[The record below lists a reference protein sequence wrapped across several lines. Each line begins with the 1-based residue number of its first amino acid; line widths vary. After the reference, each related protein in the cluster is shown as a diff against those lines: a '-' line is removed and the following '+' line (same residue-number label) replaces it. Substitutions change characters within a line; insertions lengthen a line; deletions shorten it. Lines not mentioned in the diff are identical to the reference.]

1 MLGFNNGSRGA
12 DAALAPTLVRTPSA
26 RAVATGIAV
35 VAGVALPQAFHLAG
49 AALGVGGAIGQTFL
63 PMFLPVFM
71 VGLLAGPVAGG
82 VAGVLAPLTSLAL
95 TGMPAPGIALTYV
108 TVELAVCGAV
118 CGLLAP
124 RRMPTVAKVLVSQVC
139 GWAAVL
145 ATFVAFALA
154 GGSLGMATLAAVGT
168 VIVRGV
174 PGLVLQWTVLPLV
187 VDLACRSRRGLDE

>member
-1 MLGFNNGSRGA
+1 MLGINNEARGA
-12 DAALAPTLVRTPSA
+12 EAALAPTLVNTPSA
-26 RAVATGIAV
+26 RAVATGVAV
-35 VAGVALPQAFHLAG
+35 VAAVALPQAFHVAG
-49 AALGVGGAIGQTFL
+49 AALGIGGAIGQTFL

-82 VAGVLAPLTSLAL
+82 VTGVLAPLTSLAL
-95 TGMPAPGIALTYV
+95 TGMPAPGIALAYV

-124 RRMPTVAKVLVSQVC
+124 RRMPTVTKVLAAQAC

-145 ATFVAFALA
+145 ATFVASALA
-154 GGSLGMATLAAVGT
+154 SGSLGMATLSAVGA

-187 VDLACRSRRGLDE
+187 VDLACRSRRGFDE